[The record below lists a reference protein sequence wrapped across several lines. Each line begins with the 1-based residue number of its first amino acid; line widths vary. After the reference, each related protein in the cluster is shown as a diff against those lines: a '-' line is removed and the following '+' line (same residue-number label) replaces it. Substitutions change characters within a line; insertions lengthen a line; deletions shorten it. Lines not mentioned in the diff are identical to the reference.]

1 VGGIVIPGS
10 YRQRT
15 SRDLEGVENPV
26 HQCFGRMPLYTMTD
40 TRLYEMKI
48 RNAWHKG
55 SHNKI
60 FDGSQLLT
68 VPVSDTPASQTL
80 DFHNWTGF
88 YRAHISPNTKSDVQ
102 SLSDTFEREA
112 LEVLRL
118 TLSTGCLVLSSSSGY
133 AWCRSDDDRFHN
145 FA

>member
-55 SHNKI
+55 RHNKI
-60 FDGSQLLT
+60 FDGSQICT
-68 VPVSDTPASQTL
+68 APVPGRPASQTL
-80 DFHNWTGF
+80 DFHNRTEL
-88 YRAHISPNTKSDVQ
+88 YRAHLPLNTKGDVS
-102 SLSDTFEREA
+102 SLNDTTR
-112 LEVLRL
+112 
-118 TLSTGCLVLSSSSGY
+118 
-133 AWCRSDDDRFHN
+133 
-145 FA
+145 